1 MRKKLYLVLSVFL
14 LIGIPLLCFGL
25 SSDEGE
31 ENQDGLAFPVKDYG
45 PAWMKSDRNEDGN
58 TDYAVQL
65 DQNGNL
71 KKEVMDF
78 NYDGYMDDFYFFKD
92 GKLVRQEVD
101 SNYDHKIDI
110 WVYVTD
116 NVYIERYER
125 DTDFDG
131 EIDEVEDFTE

>member
-1 MRKKLYLVLSVFL
+1 MKKNLYLVLSLL
-14 LIGIPLLCFGL
+14 LIGLPFICFGL

-31 ENQDGLAFPVKDYG
+31 EKKNGLTFPVEEYG
-45 PAWMKSDRNEDGN
+45 QSWMKSDRDEDGN

-65 DQNGNL
+65 DRKGNL

-78 NYDGYMDDFYFFKD
+78 NYDGYMDDFYFFEE
-92 GKLVRQEVD
+92 GKLVREEID
-101 SNYDHKIDI
+101 SNFDNKIDI

-131 EIDEVEDFTE
+131 EIDEVTDFTE